1 MSDDTPATVTG
12 TRLTLNLNA
21 TVSISTVQ
29 RFWDK
34 VDRSGD
40 CWVWTAAH
48 NRKPNGYGVF
58 AITKH
63 NLVVAHRFSY
73 MLHYGEIPEG
83 MQIDHR
89 CHNRSCVNPDHLNP
103 EPVTNK
109 QNNENRSGPN
119 KNSISGVRG
128 VSWDSQNQKWRAAVG
143 HNGKTINV
151 GRFSELLEAQEAVR
165 RKRIELF
172 TNNEVDHG
180 R

>member
-1 MSDDTPATVTG
+1 MSDDAAEITG
-12 TRLTLNLNA
+12 TRLTVSLGA
-21 TVSISTVQ
+21 TVSITTVQ

-58 AITKH
+58 AITKR

-73 MLHYGEIPEG
+73 QLHYGEIPDG
-83 MQIDHR
+83 MQVDHR
-89 CHNRSCVNPDHLNP
+89 CYNRSCVNPDHLNL
-103 EPVTNK
+103 VTGK
-109 QNNENRSGPN
+109 QNNENRSGLN
-119 KNSISGVRG
+119 RNNGSGVRG
-128 VSWDSQNQKWRAAVG
+128 VSWDSQNQKWRATVG

-151 GRFSELLEAQEAVR
+151 GRFSEVHEAEEAVR

-172 TNNEVDHG
+172 SNSEVDYG

>member
-1 MSDDTPATVTG
+1 MADDPDARVTG

-48 NRKPNGYGVF
+48 NRRPNGYGVF
-58 AITKH
+58 AITKR

-73 MLHYGEIPEG
+73 QLHYGEIPDG
-83 MQIDHR
+83 MQVD
-89 CHNRSCVNPDHLNP
+89 HNRSCVNPDHLNL
-103 EPVTNK
+103 VTGK
-109 QNNENRSGPN
+109 QNNENRSGLN
-119 KNSISGVRG
+119 RNNVSGVRG

-143 HNGKTINV
+143 HNGKSIYV
-151 GRFSELLEAQEAVR
+151 GRFSEVSEAEEAVR
-165 RKRIELF
+165 RKRFELF
-172 TNNEVDHG
+172 TNNEVDYV
-180 R
+180 